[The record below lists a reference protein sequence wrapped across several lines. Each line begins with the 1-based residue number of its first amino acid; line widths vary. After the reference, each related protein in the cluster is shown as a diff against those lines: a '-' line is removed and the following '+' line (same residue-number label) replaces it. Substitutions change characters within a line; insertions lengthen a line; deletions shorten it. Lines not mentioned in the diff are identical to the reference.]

1 MHRRTWSSVAGA
13 FFSNRAGPSCVS
25 QRMGKQTF
33 LIISLLAVLGVAALG
48 ALLVSGRSEVKV
60 QRPGVE
66 RSQPMVEGGAL
77 DR

>member
-1 MHRRTWSSVAGA
+1 
-13 FFSNRAGPSCVS
+13 
-25 QRMGKQTF
+25 MGKHTF